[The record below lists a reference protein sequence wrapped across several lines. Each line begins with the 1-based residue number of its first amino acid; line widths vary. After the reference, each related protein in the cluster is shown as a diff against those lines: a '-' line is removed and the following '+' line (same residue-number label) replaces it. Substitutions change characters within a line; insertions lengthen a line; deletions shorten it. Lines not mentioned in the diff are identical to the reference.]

1 MPQRTLQADAAGIP
15 KPHGAAQLPLCR
27 LAARPAMYF
36 LEGADDYQVIGM
48 SHQASDAVHLLTML
62 QRIEAK
68 SGQLPDALI
77 ADAAYSTTPN
87 LKVCEDNQLNAYIS
101 TSR

>member
-1 MPQRTLQADAAGIP
+1 M
-15 KPHGAAQLPLCR
+15 PLCG
-27 LAARPAMYF
+27 LASRPAIRS
-36 LEGADDYQVIGM
+36 LEGSDGWIQSCNAQAAVDEGYQVIVAIGM
-48 SHQASDAVHLLTML
+48 SHQASDAVHLLPML

-77 ADAAYSTTPN
+77 AYASHCTTPN
-87 LKVCEDNQLNAYIS
+87 LEVCEDREANAYIS

>member
-1 MPQRTLQADAAGIP
+1 M
-15 KPHGAAQLPLCR
+15 HS
-27 LAARPAMYF
+27 
-36 LEGADDYQVIGM
+36 LEGADGWIQSCNAQAAVDGGYQVIVAIGM
-48 SHQASDAVHLLTML
+48 SHQASDAVHLLPML